1 MTLFS
6 VSLGLTKFLPT
17 STQRSSLFPINIFS
31 TSSFLELRN
40 TVSSQYYKMI
50 KKKMALI
57 NEIVRFLNFLQ
68 SIINHERLETNLN
81 TRMEN
86 AIIILFIY
94 KVKK

>member
-1 MTLFS
+1 
-6 VSLGLTKFLPT
+6 
-17 STQRSSLFPINIFS
+17 
-31 TSSFLELRN
+31 
-40 TVSSQYYKMI
+40 MI

-68 SIINHERLETNLN
+68 SIINHERLETNYLN

-94 KVKK
+94 KVKNE